1 MEKLRILF
9 VIDHLGGG
17 GAERQFLN
25 LVNTID
31 REKFEPHVFI
41 TEKKGERFSELDER
55 VKVYGLADSERR
67 RTLKAFG
74 LLRKCAMDLQPHI
87 IQTWLD
93 YSTFLTAIVLKTIRP
108 RSRFV
113 ASLRTSIEE
122 LYGYEVRFA
131 RLKKGLLIWAFK
143 QANAVTTN
151 SRFLMEQLR
160 NHDVGKVEVI
170 YNGMDL
176 EKFRKLLSREELRNR
191 LGLDPD
197 TFYVIF
203 VGSLVER
210 KGLAYLIDA
219 VKRIRRDNVC
229 LLILGD
235 GELRE
240 KVEHEAMEDKQ
251 IIFLGYKR
259 NAVEYAK
266 ASDLLVLPSIYEGL
280 PNVVLEAMAIGT
292 PVVATNIYGIPELIQ
307 DNVNGLL
314 VPPKNVEEIAMAIT
328 HMIDDPDTSRQF
340 ATISRERVNF
350 FTVQRMTGEYEKL
363 YTGMCP
369 GGAA

>member
-17 GAERQFLN
+17 GAERQFIN
-25 LVNTID
+25 LVNSIN
-31 REKFEPHVFI
+31 RQKFESHVFI
-41 TEKKGERFSELDER
+41 TEKKGDRFRELDEH
-55 VKVYGLADSERR
+55 VKFHGLTDSQRR

-74 LLRKCAMDLQPHI
+74 LLRKCLLDIKPHI

-93 YSTFLTAIVLKTIRP
+93 YSTFLTALVVKTIRSRP
-108 RSRFV
+108 RFV
-113 ASLRTSIEE
+113 ASLRTSTKE
-122 LYGYEVRFA
+122 LYGYEVRFG
-131 RLKKGLLIWAFK
+131 RLKKSMLIWAFK
-143 QANAVTTN
+143 QADAVTTN
-151 SRFLMEQLR
+151 SRFLMQQLR
-160 NHDVGKVEVI
+160 NYDVEKVKVI
-170 YNGMDL
+170 YNGMNLDD
-176 EKFRKLLSREELRNR
+176 FWKLLSREDLRNK

-219 VKRIRRDNVC
+219 VRRIRRDNVR

-240 KVEHEAMEDKQ
+240 KVERLAAEDKN
-251 IIFLGYKR
+251 IIFLGYKH

-292 PVVATNIYGIPELIQ
+292 PVIATNIYGISELIQ

-314 VPPKNVEEIAMAIT
+314 VPPRNVEEIVRAVT
-328 HMIDDPDTSRQF
+328 HMIDDPEASRQF

-350 FTVQRMTGEYEKL
+350 FTVQRMTGEYENL
-363 YTGMCP
+363 YTGLYL